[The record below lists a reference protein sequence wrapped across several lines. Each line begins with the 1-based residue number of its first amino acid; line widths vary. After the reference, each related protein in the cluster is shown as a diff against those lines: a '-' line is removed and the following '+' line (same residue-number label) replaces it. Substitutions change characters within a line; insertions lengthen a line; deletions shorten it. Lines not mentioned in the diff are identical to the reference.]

1 MFIHGIRVF
10 ISHTQCSIPLID
22 TSTIQSHNVF
32 HSTQGIVVIVF
43 SVEAVPVIANLPQR
57 FEAFWNRTL
66 TQLQLQES
74 GNGTIMGEGEG
85 EENAFY
91 VIGLDLLPLL
101 VIVYLLAPYF
111 LSLESPLASI
121 RLVRDTFMFTLARVT
136 FTAFFPAFAI
146 ARIHDCSWG
155 NRAAEEDVKG
165 MQSQMKQRSM
175 SLNVLLGIANIV
187 TATHTCHAR

>member
-1 MFIHGIRVF
+1 
-10 ISHTQCSIPLID
+10 
-22 TSTIQSHNVF
+22 
-32 HSTQGIVVIVF
+32 
-43 SVEAVPVIANLPQR
+43 
-57 FEAFWNRTL
+57 
-66 TQLQLQES
+66 
-74 GNGTIMGEGEG
+74 MGEGEG